1 MEFKCYKDK
10 LYLILL
16 IVINLIFIFA
26 ILVSLIYSILFGII
40 SFSFLLILF
49 DWYFF
54 SIKYILKNNFLEI
67 RFILFKKVIKYSDI
81 IEIKQTA
88 NTFSSFALSRQRLG
102 IKLKGKSGYIYIS
115 PENEPSFMKIL
126 LKNKDMN

>member
-10 LYLILL
+10 LYLIFL

-67 RFILFKKVIKYSDI
+67 RFILFKKVIDYSDI

-115 PENEPSFMKIL
+115 PENEPSFMKSL

>member
-1 MEFKCYKDK
+1 M
-10 LYLILL
+10 
-16 IVINLIFIFA
+16 
-26 ILVSLIYSILFGII
+26 
-40 SFSFLLILF
+40 
-49 DWYFF
+49 
-54 SIKYILKNNFLEI
+54 KNNFLEI
-67 RFILFKKVIKYSDI
+67 RFILFKKVIDYSDI